1 MYKEVS
7 SVIVSSENE
16 FLVVGNY
23 RSPVFKQ
30 IWLDARAD
38 RVIGNFLLAKFKMQ
52 GVWGLE
58 AG

>member
-16 FLVVGNY
+16 FLVVGND

-30 IWLDARAD
+30 IWLDSGAD
-38 RVIGNFLLAKFKMQ
+38 RVIGNFLVVKFKMR
-52 GVWGLE
+52 GVWGLG